1 MDLGRT
7 WAIAR
12 KEFIHIRRDPHSLI
26 MIMLLP
32 VIQLLIYGYALT
44 FNIKDVPVA
53 IVNRDQGHLADKY
66 LNDFRGSPYFNLKRS
81 AGSSEAIDRLLA
93 ARQVRLGLVF
103 PHDFTRLLQT
113 GRTAPIQAL
122 VDGAEPNA
130 ANVILGY
137 VQSIT
142 ADFNQKVLG
151 DRLNRDGLPRL
162 ELLLKPEWRFWFNE
176 DLESINFV
184 VPGLIVVIMTMVGT
198 ILSALSV
205 VREVERGAM
214 ESLFATSLQKS
225 ELLLGKLAPYFC
237 VSMAV
242 LSLAMLMAHFLFEVP
257 LRGSLGLLMALS
269 AIYLL
274 VMLAQGLLVSVTSAN
289 QLQAFQTAMLITFL
303 PAVLM
308 SGFVFSIRL
317 MPWPL
322 QVLSNLVPAKYL
334 VTISK
339 GIYSKGIG
347 LEILW
352 PDALILVAFAAMF
365 LLATLRHPVKKIR

>member
-1 MDLGRT
+1 MNLGRT
-7 WAIAR
+7 WAITR

-26 MIMLLP
+26 MIILLP

-44 FNIKDVPVA
+44 FNIQDVPVA
-53 IVNRDQGHLADKY
+53 IYNRDQGHLAAKY
-66 LNDFRGSPYFNLKRS
+66 LNEFRGSHYFNLTRS
-81 AGSSEAIDRLLA
+81 VGRSEEIDSLLT

-103 PHDFTRLLQT
+103 PPDFTRLLQT
-113 GRTAPIQAL
+113 GRTAPIQVR
-122 VDGAEPNA
+122 VDGVEPNA

-137 VQSIT
+137 VQSLNS
-142 ADFNQKVLG
+142 DFNQQVLG
-151 DRLNRDGLPRL
+151 DRLNREGLQRL
-162 ELLLKPEWRFWFNE
+162 ELSLKPEWRFWFNE
-176 DLESINFV
+176 DLESINFI

-205 VREVERGAM
+205 VREVERGTV
-214 ESLFATSLQKS
+214 ESLFATSLEKS
-225 ELLLGKLAPYFC
+225 ELLLGKLVPYFF
-237 VSMAV
+237 VSMVV
-242 LSLAMLMAHFLFEVP
+242 LSLAMLLGHFLFEVP

-269 AIYLL
+269 AIYLI
-274 VMLAQGLLVSVTSAN
+274 VMLAQGLLISVTSAN
-289 QLQAFQTAMLITFL
+289 QLQAFQTAMLVTFL

-322 QVLSNLVPAKYL
+322 QLLSYLVPAKYL

-352 PDALILVAFAAMF
+352 PDALILVAFAATF
-365 LLATLRHPVKKIR
+365 LAATLRHAVKKIR

>member
-1 MDLGRT
+1 MNLGRV
-7 WAIAR
+7 WAISR

-53 IVNRDQGHLADKY
+53 IYNRDHGHLADKY
-66 LNDFRGSPYFNLKRS
+66 LNEFRGSPYFNLARS
-81 AGSSEAIDRLLA
+81 VGSGEAIESLIV
-93 ARQVRLGLVF
+93 ARQVRLGLAF
-103 PHDFTRLLQT
+103 PPDFTRLLQK

-122 VDGAEPNA
+122 VDGVEPNA
-130 ANVILGY
+130 AHVILGY

-142 ADFNQKVLG
+142 TDFNQKFMG
-151 DRLNRDGLPRL
+151 DRLNRLGLPGLLTRL
-162 ELLLKPEWRFWFNE
+162 TPEWRFWFNE
-176 DLESINFV
+176 DLESINFI

-198 ILSALSV
+198 ILSALCL
-205 VREVERGAM
+205 VREVERGTM
-214 ESLFATSLQKS
+214 ESLFATSLEKS
-225 ELLLGKLAPYFC
+225 ELFLGKLVPYFC

-242 LSLAMLMAHFLFEVP
+242 LTLAMLMGHFLFEVP
-257 LRGSLGLLMALS
+257 LRGSLGLLIALS

-317 MPWPL
+317 MPVWL
-322 QVLSNLVPAKYL
+322 QVLSYLVPAKYL

-352 PDALILVAFAAMF
+352 PDALILVAFAATF
-365 LLATLRHPVKKIR
+365 LLVTLRHPVKKIR

>member
-7 WAIAR
+7 WAISR

-26 MIMLLP
+26 MIILLP

-53 IVNRDQGHLADKY
+53 IYNRDQGHLADKY
-66 LNDFRGSPYFNLKRS
+66 LNEFRGSAYFKLTGLVS
-81 AGSSEAIDRLLA
+81 SSEEIDRRLT

-103 PHDFTRLLQT
+103 PSDFTRLLQI
-113 GRTAPIQAL
+113 GRTASIQAL

-137 VQSIT
+137 VQSIN
-142 ADFNQKVLG
+142 AGFNQKVLG
-151 DRLNRDGLPRL
+151 DSLNRVGRERL
-162 ELLLKPEWRFWFNE
+162 ELRLKPEWRFWFNE
-176 DLESINFV
+176 DLESINFI
-184 VPGLIVVIMTMVGT
+184 VPGLIVVIITMVGT

-205 VREVERGAM
+205 VREVERGTM
-214 ESLFATSLQKS
+214 ESLFATSLEKS
-225 ELLLGKLAPYFC
+225 ELLLGKLLPYFF
-237 VSMAV
+237 VSMLV
-242 LSLAMLMAHFLFEVP
+242 LSLAMLLGHFLFEVP

-269 AIYLL
+269 AIYLI
-274 VMLAQGLLVSVTSAN
+274 VMLAQGLLISVTSAN

-317 MPWPL
+317 MPLPL
-322 QVLSNLVPAKYL
+322 QILSYLVPAKYL

-347 LEILW
+347 LDILW
-352 PDALILVAFAAMF
+352 PDALILVAFAATF
-365 LLATLRHPVKKIR
+365 LVATLRHPVKKIR